1 MRAFLAFS
9 EDTLND
15 QVLSVLTEAKN
26 LFVSDY
32 HIDFNPDLT
41 GVGSKSTVFAL
52 GNDYLP
58 QKDERVVYAPS
69 PAQIMSK
76 PDILTRLG
84 NAFKLLVDPPKFR
97 PMVHKVVRGLHD
109 LPNWTNKDVVLDIET
124 SGDVDKDLPEYERV
138 ISIAIYDGGSMVY
151 VIPEH
156 IVPRGEIRQYVNN
169 LILMNR
175 IITVNGK
182 FDLKYFDEEAL
193 DHFDVQLASYS
204 LFPAAGE
211 HGLKPLAKNIFGADD
226 WDVPGKKY
234 TTKKKYKEA
243 GTGEDGSWWD
253 AREYS
258 GGSGYERIP
267 RKMLYEYNGYDVYW
281 TWHLKEWA
289 EELLAENPNSTRV
302 FNFLMRLSAMFLRA
316 EKRGLT
322 YDIDHLAELETILQ
336 FEYEDEKKK
345 LYEIAGRVLNPNSPK
360 QVKDWFVEQGKA
372 LPMRRG
378 KKKMPNGS
386 TRTVMNPSSNED
398 ALTEVIE
405 SEGTYSDGQKAFAEQ
420 LITVRYYNKVLGTY
434 VTGYLNQCHGNRG
447 FPTLKL
453 FASITGRLG
462 GGGPSPLTLPRE
474 KRLKQMVVASGPGR
488 MIATADLS
496 QAELRVMAL
505 ESGDPWLI
513 AAFQPDAGDF
523 FDILLAQAYPDKD
536 WDQLHFHPKD
546 KEEAEWYNNM
556 RAAMK
561 GVVYGASFARGVPA
575 IAKSLKISIVEAQKL
590 YDGFIRPGS
599 VFDMWRK
606 EIERK
611 AISGEPITTIY
622 GRHFQSELI
631 TDKNKD
637 TVTRSA
643 LSFTSQS
650 TANDLCLDAALA
662 IEPQLAK
669 YDAWLLT
676 TLHDAIYVDAPE
688 EHAETV
694 ARLIA
699 HEMQQAGIRAYGT
712 EVLFKSD
719 GGVGKDMANIYDL
732 AA

>member
-1 MRAFLAFS
+1 MRAFLATS
-9 EDTLND
+9 EDGLNEK
-15 QVLSVLTEAKN
+15 VLSVLQEAKG
-26 LFVSDY
+26 LSVSETE
-32 HIDFNPDLT
+32 IDFSFDLSK
-41 GVGSKSTVFAL
+41 VSPKSTVFSL
-52 GNDYLP
+52 GNDYMP
-58 QKDERVVYAPS
+58 QGDERVVYAPS
-69 PAQIMSK
+69 PAQILSK

-84 NAFKLLVDPPKFR
+84 NAFRLLTAPPKLP
-97 PMVHKVVRGLHD
+97 PMIHRVVRSVKD
-109 LPNWTNKDVVLDIET
+109 LPDWTTKQVVLDIET
-124 SGDVDKDLPEYERV
+124 SGDVDKDLPGYNRV
-138 ISIAIYDGGSMVY
+138 ISVALYDGRSMVY
-151 VIPEH
+151 VIPEEV
-156 IVPRGEIRQYVNN
+156 VPSARDYLNSIISLNTV
-169 LILMNR
+169 
-175 IITVNGK
+175 ITVNGK
-182 FDLKYFDEEAL
+182 FDLKYFEEEPT

-226 WDVPGKKY
+226 WDEPAKKY
-234 TTKKKYKEA
+234 TGKKKYKEA

-267 RKMLYEYNGYDVYW
+267 RGMLYEYNAYDVYW
-281 TWHLKEWA
+281 TWHLKNWA
-289 EELLAENPNSTRV
+289 EELLAESPESTRV
-302 FNFLMRLSAMFLRA
+302 FNFLMKLSAMFLRA

-322 YDIDHLAELETILQ
+322 YDIQHLAALEVELQ
-336 FEYEDEKKK
+336 YEYEAELAKFH
-345 LYEIAGRVLNPNSPK
+345 EIAGSKVNPKSPK
-360 QVKDWFVEQGKA
+360 QVLDWFEARGRA
-372 LPMRRG
+372 LPKRRA
-378 KKKMPNGS
+378 KQKLPNGS
-386 TRTVMNPSSNED
+386 TRNVMKPSSSED

-405 SEGTYSDGQKAFAEQ
+405 SEGTYSDVQKAFAEQ
-420 LITVRYYNKVLGTY
+420 LIVVRYYVKMLGTY
-434 VTGYLNQCHGNRG
+434 VTGYLNQMHGNRG

-474 KRLKQMVVASGPGR
+474 KRLKQMVIASGPNR
-488 MIATADLS
+488 RIATADLS

-505 ESGDPWLI
+505 ESGDEWLI
-513 AAFQPDAGDF
+513 QAFQPEAGDF

-536 WDQLHFHPKD
+536 WHQMHFNPKD
-546 KEEAEWYNNM
+546 EEEAEWYNNM

-575 IAKSLKISIVEAQKL
+575 IAKSLKISIAEAQKL

-599 VFDMWRK
+599 TFDLWRK

-611 AISGEPITTIY
+611 ALAGEEIVTVY

-631 TDKNKD
+631 TSKNAD

-662 IEPQLAK
+662 IEPQLAQ

-699 HEMQQAGIRAYGT
+699 HEMQQAGVRAYGT
-712 EVLFKSD
+712 RVLFKSD
-719 GGVGKDMANIYDL
+719 GGVGQDMAHIYDL
-732 AA
+732 VA